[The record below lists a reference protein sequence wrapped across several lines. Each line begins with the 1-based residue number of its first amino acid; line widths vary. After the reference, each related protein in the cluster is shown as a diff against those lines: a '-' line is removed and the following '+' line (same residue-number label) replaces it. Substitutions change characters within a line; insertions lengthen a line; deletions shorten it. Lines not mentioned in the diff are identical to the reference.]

1 MQRRKGLWS
10 LAIAVALVALGATAP
25 FSAADGARAEGI
37 YIVVYRDGIAH
48 PGAETSSQ
56 AKRLG
61 FDVDYRYRAALEGY
75 AAELSADQLEA
86 VRADP
91 DVAFVGEDAVAEA
104 AGVVPL
110 APGEPRPPTGVRRI
124 RTATSTTTREA
135 STSNVAVLDTGI
147 KVSHPDLNA
156 VGGTD
161 CYDLGTPPHDG
172 NGHGTHMA
180 GTIGALNNGTGVVG
194 VAPGTKVFGVRVLG
208 DAGHGS
214 VVDIICGIDWVT
226 ANHVRRNIDVANM
239 SLVVIES
246 IDPTQPCATTTS
258 PLHKAICNS
267 TAAGVSYVAAAGN
280 DSHVFDDPTYAYAPA
295 AYPEVLAVTSV
306 SDFDGRPGALTS
318 PTCTPWGSDDGH
330 SVFSNHAAAG
340 RAEFHTIAAPG
351 DCINSTWNR
360 PPFYYVGSGTS
371 SAAAHVAGLIALCMG
386 EVGSGPAPCGGKTPA
401 QVIAIMRNRA
411 AAYAAAHP
419 GAGFWGDPDDSLW
432 PQYYGYLAHALPPAP
447 PAP

>member
-1 MQRRKGLWS
+1 MQGRKGLWS
-10 LAIAVALVALGATAP
+10 FAVAVALAALGAAAP
-25 FSAADGARAEGI
+25 FSAADDARAEGT

-61 FDVDYRYRAALEGY
+61 FDIDYRYRAALDGY

-124 RTATSTTTREA
+124 RAAPATKAREA

-194 VAPGTKVFGVRVLG
+194 VAPGTKVFAVRVLG
-208 DAGHGS
+208 DAGVGS

-239 SLVVIES
+239 SLTVIES

-280 DSHVFDDPTYAYAPA
+280 DGRYFDNDPTYAYAPA
-295 AYPEVLAVTSV
+295 AYPEVLAATSV
-306 SDFDGRPGALTS
+306 SDFDGRPGALTR
-318 PTCTPWGSDDGH
+318 PTCTPHGSDDAK
-330 SVFSNHAAAG
+330 STFSNYASDG
-340 RAEFHTIAAPG
+340 QGDFHTIAAPG

-371 SAAAHVAGLIALCMG
+371 PAAAHVAGLVALCMG
-386 EVGSGPAPCGGKTPA
+386 EVGSGPAPCAGKSPA
-401 QVIAIMRNRA
+401 QVIAIMRDRA

-419 GAGFWGDPDDSLW
+419 GFGFWGDPDDPLW
-432 PQYYGYLAHALPPAP
+432 PRYYGYIARAVGA
-447 PAP
+447 ASAR